1 MGRIPKDTIINNAVL
16 MKEWDF
22 EKNDP
27 LGFNPGKIGT
37 ASHYKVWWKCS
48 EGHSWEAMISNRA
61 RNGRGCPYCSHQLP
75 IKGETDLATCFP
87 ELVKEWHP
95 TKNKIRTD
103 EFMPGTHKKAWWI
116 CSRGHEWQAEV
127 KSRTTGVGCPYC
139 AGKKVLK
146 GFNDLATLNPDLA
159 AEWHPTKNEEL
170 APEDVTVSSGKKV
183 WWLCKNKHEYA
194 ASVDSRSRGTGCPHC
209 FKAMRSSF
217 PEQAIFYYIKQVF
230 PDAINSYRDIFKS
243 SMELDIFIPSISTG
257 IEYDGKIYHSN
268 PTIRL
273 RDSKKYQICK
283 DNGIMLVRIEE
294 AKRYTPLLTCDH
306 KIEIPDASDKHLNW
320 AINNLCYHLGKIVVP
335 DVRRDRKE
343 ILELLDMRRTSLA
356 SEYPEIA
363 SEWDYE
369 KNDPLVPENFAPHAN
384 ERVYWI
390 CSKCGHSW
398 SAAIGDRT
406 GEDKNGCP
414 VCNRERGR
422 EKSREKIVTERGSL
436 AETNPELIKEWD
448 YEKNTIEPEKI
459 TAGSGKKVYWICKTC
474 GYCWEA
480 SVNHRVNGRGCPVC
494 SNRIIIPGHNDLAS
508 QRPDLMNEWDYDN
521 NPDLDPT
528 HLALRSGK
536 KASWKCFKCGNG
548 WKATVASRTAGSGCP
563 ECFAKRRKAGLNRK
577 KTNAKS

>member
-1 MGRIPKDTIINNAVL
+1 MRTIKETVINNAFV

-22 EKNDP
+22 EKNDS
-27 LGFNPGKIGT
+27 LGFNPEKIGIG
-37 ASHYKVWWKCS
+37 SHYKVWWKCQ
-48 EGHSWEAMISNRA
+48 EGHSWQAIISNRT
-61 RNGRGCPYCSHQLP
+61 RLGRGCPYCSHQLP
-75 IKGETDLATCFP
+75 IKGETDLATCYP
-87 ELVKEWHP
+87 ELAKEWHP
-95 TKNKIRTD
+95 YKNDLKPD
-103 EFMPGTHKKAWWI
+103 EVMPGTHKKAWWI

-170 APEDVTVSSGKKV
+170 TPEDVTVSSGKKV

-194 ASVDSRSRGTGCPHC
+194 ATVDSRRRGTGCPHC

-273 RDSKKYQICK
+273 RDSKKYQLCK

-294 AKRYTPLLTCDH
+294 TKRFTPLLTCDH
-306 KIEIPDASDKHLNW
+306 KIELPDASDRNLNW
-320 AINNLCYHLGKIVVP
+320 AINNLCYHLGKIVIP
-335 DVRRDRKE
+335 DVRRDRKK

-356 SEYPEIA
+356 TEYPEIA
-363 SEWDYE
+363 AEWDYE

-390 CSKCGHSW
+390 CAKCGHSW
-398 SAAIGDRT
+398 RAAIGDRT

-414 VCNRERGR
+414 VCNRKRGR
-422 EKSREKIVTERGSL
+422 EKSKKKLIAQRGSL
-436 AETNPELIKEWD
+436 SKTNPELIKEWD
-448 YEKNTIEPEKI
+448 FEKNAVTPDNI
-459 TAGSGKKVYWICKTC
+459 TAGSGKKVYWICKSC
-474 GYCWEA
+474 GYNWEA
-480 SVNHRVNGRGCPVC
+480 SIVHRVNGRGCPVC

-508 QRPDLMNEWDYDN
+508 QRPDLIKEWDYDN
-521 NPDLDPT
+521 NPNLDPT

-536 KASWKCFKCGNG
+536 KAHWKCSVCGNE
-548 WKATVASRTAGSGCP
+548 WQATIASRTGGSGCP

-577 KTNAKS
+577 KVNSRFE